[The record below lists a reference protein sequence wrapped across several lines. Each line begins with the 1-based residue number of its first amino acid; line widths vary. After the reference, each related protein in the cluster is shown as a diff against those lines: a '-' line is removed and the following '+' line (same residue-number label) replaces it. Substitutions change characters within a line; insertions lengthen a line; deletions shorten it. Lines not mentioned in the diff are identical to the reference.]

1 MRVSEFNFIA
11 KSSNINNDTCN
22 FRYDGT
28 FITYFYIEHNSGN
41 SLTGRYIKIPDVYDV
56 MAREGEF
63 TSVKIVDPKDALVYI
78 KRIFSMWEEQD
89 AKKSATS

>member
-1 MRVSEFNFIA
+1 MRVSEFDFIA
-11 KSSNINNDTCN
+11 KSSNIDNETSTFEYSNN
-22 FRYDGT
+22 
-28 FITYFYIEHNSGN
+28 FITYFFIKHNSGN
-41 SLTGRYIKIPDVYDV
+41 SLTGKFIEKPNTYDV